1 MQPVQDE
8 HFVSWHQSPE
18 QMDALWA
25 GGWRHFGPIF
35 YRYREAITTGGL
47 RHVMPLRVDVARFT
61 PSKSQRRVL
70 RQNGD
75 LEVRVKRAIID
86 EQRQQ
91 LFDRHKQRF
100 PDNVPNALEDFL
112 GPAPQTGPTL
122 MMEIG
127 GYLGDRLIAASY
139 LDVGTV
145 GVSSIYAFFDP
156 DESRRCLGTATLLWE
171 LILAQRTE
179 KLWHYPG
186 YCYTEPSGYDY
197 KKHFG
202 PMEWFDWNEWRGLG
216 EKDEP

>member
-1 MQPVQDE
+1 
-8 HFVSWHQSPE
+8 
-18 QMDALWA
+18 MDALWA

-202 PMEWFDWNEWRGLG
+202 PMECFDWEEWRALAG
-216 EKDEP
+216 KDEPPP